1 MSDKPV
7 RKPTVRPRRKG
18 EHFYSFSALT
28 HKRGV
33 MVSLTVKNL
42 ISIADLSTKEILKI
56 LDLAEKMETIVQGAK
71 PSSLLAGKILGALFY
86 EPSTRTRLSF
96 ESAMARLG
104 GSSITVA
111 DIGASSVAKGESLA
125 DTIRTV
131 ENYADVIVLRHPR
144 EGAAQWAA
152 EVSKVP
158 IINAGD
164 GAGRHPTQTLLDL
177 STIRKSQ
184 GRLKNLNIAV
194 LGDLR
199 FGRTVHSLS
208 YAITRFTDCLYCIS
222 PPGLELPNEI
232 VMDLKEQGKEVIE
245 TTDLKGILPELDV
258 LYATRIQKERF
269 PTPADYEKVR
279 GVFRIDKA
287 LLEDVKPNLDIL
299 HPLPR
304 VDEIAPEVDETP
316 YARYFTQMF
325 QGVLVRMAI
334 LSLLLEVNIK

>member
-1 MSDKPV
+1 
-7 RKPTVRPRRKG
+7 
-18 EHFYSFSALT
+18 
-28 HKRGV
+28 
-33 MVSLTVKNL
+33 MVSLKVKNL
-42 ISIADLSTKEILKI
+42 ISIADLSTKEILTI
-56 LDLAEKMETIVQGAK
+56 LDLADKMELLARGDK
-71 PSSLLAGKILGALFY
+71 PSNLLSGKILAALFY

-131 ENYADVIVLRHPR
+131 ENYADVIVLRHPQ
-144 EGAAQWAA
+144 EGSAQWAA

-177 STIRKSQ
+177 STIRRSQ
-184 GRLKNLNIAV
+184 GRLKDLNIAV

-208 YAITRFTDCLYCIS
+208 YAITRFTNRLYCIA

-232 VMDLKEQGKEVIE
+232 VTDLRKQGKEIIM
-245 TTDLKGILPELDV
+245 TKDLKGILPELDV

-279 GVFRIDKA
+279 GVFRIDNT

-304 VDEIAPEVDETP
+304 VDEISPEVDETP

-325 QGVLVRMAI
+325 HGVLVRMAI
-334 LSLLLEVNIK
+334 LSMLLEVKFK

>member
-1 MSDKPV
+1 MSLK
-7 RKPTVRPRRKG
+7 
-18 EHFYSFSALT
+18 
-28 HKRGV
+28 
-33 MVSLTVKNL
+33 VKDL
-42 ISIADLSTKEILKI
+42 ISIADLSTKEILAI
-56 LDLAEKMETIVQGAK
+56 LDRADEMESIARGGK
-71 PSSLLAGKILGALFY
+71 PSTKLAGRILATLFY

-104 GSSITVA
+104 GSTITVA
-111 DIGASSVAKGESLA
+111 DVGASSVAKGESLA

-131 ENYADVIVLRHPR
+131 ENYADIIVLRHPQ
-144 EGAAQWAA
+144 EGAAQWSA
-152 EVSKVP
+152 EVSNIP

-177 STIRKSQ
+177 STIRRSQ

-208 YAITRFTDCLYCIS
+208 YAITRFTNQLYCIA
-222 PPGLELPNEI
+222 PPGLELPDEI
-232 VMDLKEQGKEVIE
+232 VMDLREQGKDIIQ
-245 TTDLKGILPELDV
+245 TTDLQKILPELDV
-258 LYATRIQKERF
+258 LYVTRIQKERF

-279 GVFRIDKA
+279 GVFRIDKS
-287 LLEDVKPNLDIL
+287 LLDNVRPNLDIL

-316 YARYFTQMF
+316 FARYFTQMF
-325 QGVLVRMAI
+325 HGVLVRMAI
-334 LSLLLEVNIK
+334 LVMLLEAK

>member
-1 MSDKPV
+1 
-7 RKPTVRPRRKG
+7 
-18 EHFYSFSALT
+18 
-28 HKRGV
+28 
-33 MVSLTVKNL
+33 VSLTVKNL
-42 ISIADLSTKEILKI
+42 ISIADLTTKEIVAI
-56 LDLAEKMETIVQGAK
+56 LDRAEKMDAVINSSK
-71 PSSLLAGKILGALFY
+71 PSTILSGRILAALFY

-125 DTIRTV
+125 DTIRTI
-131 ENYADVIVLRHPR
+131 ENYADIIVLRHPQ
-144 EGAAQWAA
+144 EGSAQWAA

-177 STIRKSQ
+177 STIRRSQ
-184 GRLKNLNIAV
+184 GCLDKLNIAM

-208 YAITRFTDCLYCIS
+208 YAITRFTDRLYCIAPDALS
-222 PPGLELPNEI
+222 LPEEI
-232 VMDLKEQGKEVIE
+232 VMDLREQGKEVIE
-245 TTDLKGILPELDV
+245 TDDLQGILPELDV
-258 LYATRIQKERF
+258 LYVTRIQKERF

-279 GVFRIDKA
+279 GVYRIDRT
-287 LLEDVKPNLDIL
+287 LLKNVKPTLDIL

-304 VDEIAPEVDETP
+304 VDEIAPEVDDTP

-325 QGVLVRMAI
+325 HGVLVRMAI
-334 LSLLLEVNIK
+334 LSMLLEA

>member
-1 MSDKPV
+1 MSLK
-7 RKPTVRPRRKG
+7 
-18 EHFYSFSALT
+18 
-28 HKRGV
+28 
-33 MVSLTVKNL
+33 VKDL
-42 ISIADLSTKEILKI
+42 ISIADLSTKEILTI
-56 LDLAEKMETIVQGAK
+56 LDRADEMESIARGGK
-71 PSSLLAGKILGALFY
+71 PSTLLAGKILATLFY

-104 GSSITVA
+104 GSTITVA
-111 DIGASSVAKGESLA
+111 DVGASSVAKGESLA

-131 ENYADVIVLRHPR
+131 ENYADIIVLRHPQ
-144 EGAAQWAA
+144 EGAAQWSA

-177 STIRKSQ
+177 STIRRSQ
-184 GRLKNLNIAV
+184 GRLKNLDIAV

-208 YAITRFTDCLYCIS
+208 YAITRFTKRLYCIA
-222 PPGLELPNEI
+222 PPGLELPDEI
-232 VMDLKEQGKEVIE
+232 VNDLREQGKEIIQ
-245 TTDLKGILPELDV
+245 TTELQGILPKIDV

-279 GVFRIDKA
+279 GIFRIDKSM
-287 LLEDVKPNLDIL
+287 LENVKSNLDIL

-304 VDEIAPEVDETP
+304 VDEISPEVDETP
-316 YARYFTQMF
+316 FARYFTQMF
-325 QGVLVRMAI
+325 HGVLVRMAI
-334 LSLLLEVNIK
+334 LTMLLEAKTK